1 MSQLYEL
8 SEVAEQNGKKGKPCW
23 IIIKGNVYDVT
34 KFLSEHPG
42 GEDLLLEYGGKDASK
57 AFRQA
62 GHSSDA
68 EKDLKNFKIGELRAI
83 TTPTTTTTT
92 TAPIQ
97 VQPTLKDQDKE
108 KRVSSPVP
116 ADDAEPMKKSSGFL
130 CCC

>member
-1 MSQLYEL
+1 MSELYEL

-68 EKDLKNFKIGELRAI
+68 EKDLKNFKIGELR
-83 TTPTTTTTT
+83 TTT
-92 TAPIQ
+92 TAATTTTPIQ
-97 VQPTLKDQDKE
+97 AQPTLNQEKE
-108 KRVSSPVP
+108 KRVSSPAP
-116 ADDAEPMKKSSGFL
+116 TDDAEPMKKSSGSGFL

>member
-8 SEVAEQNGKKGKPCW
+8 SEVAEQTGKKGKPCW

-68 EKDLKNFKIGELRAI
+68 EKELKNFKIGELR
-83 TTPTTTTTT
+83 TTT

-97 VQPTLKDQDKE
+97 VQPTLDQDKQ
-108 KRVSSPVP
+108 KRVSSPAP
-116 ADDAEPMKKSSGFL
+116 TDDAQPMQKSSGSGFL